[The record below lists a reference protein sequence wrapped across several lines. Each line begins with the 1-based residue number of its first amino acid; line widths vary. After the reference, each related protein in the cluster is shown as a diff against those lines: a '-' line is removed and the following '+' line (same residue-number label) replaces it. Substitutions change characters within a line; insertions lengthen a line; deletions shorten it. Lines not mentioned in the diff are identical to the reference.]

1 MSETLHHTALSRLTG
16 YSKRA
21 IAQMVKD
28 GVIECVRDR
37 FSLPRFDK
45 RIVEQLI
52 ERAARFKSN
61 GAAGRKRGPP

>member
-1 MSETLHHTALSRLTG
+1 MSETLHHTTLSRLTG

-37 FSLPRFDK
+37 FGLPRFDIK
-45 RIVEQLI
+45 VVEQLI
-52 ERAARFKSN
+52 ERAARSKTN
-61 GAAGRKRGPP
+61 EAAGRKRGPS